1 MKHYFT
7 AEIKQVL
14 DKAEMVKNL
23 ARKKFVTSFIL
34 ALIESRKVQFSE
46 LAHHI
51 NDEVKVSSNEVRIQD
66 FFREVDLDYQ
76 AVAFLLAMF
85 LPKGKV
91 TLCIDRTEWDFGQ
104 CQVNILMVVARSGSV
119 HIPLYWELLDNRS
132 GNSATEDRIHLIGQC
147 ITLLGKERI
156 GMVVADREF
165 IGHRWLK
172 YLKDNGI
179 LFCIRLP
186 KSHHIIRLDG
196 RVQQAEAL
204 VSQQQSPLIL
214 QDCLVDGLWGHVYL
228 KPLSNGDILFL
239 FGTARADLLGQFY
252 RKRWTIEQCFQ
263 SLKKRGFDL
272 ESTHLQDL
280 YKLKKLL
287 AFVSLAYGFCL
298 SMGHYYNQK
307 VKPIKMKNHGY
318 KANSF
323 FRCGLDVIRR
333 GLHKDWRSQTEVF
346 QRLVQRFLHWMNLMI
361 DYKLITPLKIAG

>member
-1 MKHYFT
+1 MKQYFT
-7 AEIKQVL
+7 AEVKQVL

-23 ARKKFVTSFIL
+23 ARKKFITSFIL

-46 LAHHI
+46 IAHHL
-51 NDEVKVSSNEVRIQD
+51 NDEAKVSSNEVRIQD

-85 LPKGKV
+85 LPKSKV

-132 GNSATEDRIHLIGQC
+132 GNSATDDRIHLIGQC
-147 ITLLGKERI
+147 IALLGKERV

-186 KSHHIIRLDG
+186 KSHHIVRLDG
-196 RVQQAEAL
+196 RVQQVEAL
-204 VSQQQSPLIL
+204 VGQQPRELIL

-228 KPLSNGDILFL
+228 KSLSNGDILFL
-239 FGTARADLLGQFY
+239 FGTVKASLLGKLY

-272 ESTHLQDL
+272 ESTHLQCL
-280 YKLKKLL
+280 VKLKKLL

-298 SMGHYYNQK
+298 SMGHYYHQK
-307 VKPIKMKNHGY
+307 VQPIKVKNHGY
-318 KANSF
+318 KAHSF
-323 FRCGLDVIRR
+323 FRYGLDIIRACLR
-333 GLHKDWRSQTEVF
+333 KDWKDEVNAF
-346 QRLVQRFLHWMNLMI
+346 QRLVQRFLRWIELLI
-361 DYKLITPLKIAG
+361 DYEKVDKKIVG